1 MALPKLNAAPKFELA
16 VPSTGKKVR
25 YRPFLVKEEK
35 NLMIAAESGDNTS
48 VFRTLID
55 TISSCVED
63 DINQNKLTT
72 FDIEYMFLK
81 MRAKSVGETSRVG
94 VKCTEC
100 ETSNE
105 QEIRIDQLEIDMPD
119 IETKVELT
127 DSITVELQWP
137 AFTDL
142 ISMGMVEGKDA
153 STEQAFT
160 MIRSCLKTIITDE
173 ERINLSDVPESEI
186 QDFIESMS
194 SAQFEKIKKF
204 IDSVPK
210 LEHEVNFTCK
220 NCGHDN
226 KVLIEGVASFL

>member
-63 DINQNKLTT
+63 DINKNKLTT

-81 MRAKSVGETSRVG
+81 MRAKSVGETSRIG

-119 IETKVELT
+119 IETTVELT
-127 DSITVELQWP
+127 PGISVELQWP
-137 AFTDL
+137 AFNDL
-142 ISMGMVEGKDA
+142 ISIGMVEGQNP

-160 MIRSCLKTIITDE
+160 MIRACLKTIVTEE
-173 ERINLSDVPESEI
+173 ERIDVSEVPEAEV
-186 QDFIESMS
+186 QEFIESMS
-194 SAQFEKIKKF
+194 SAQFESIKKF
-204 IDSVPK
+204 IDNVPK
-210 LEHEVNFTCK
+210 LEHEIDFKCK

-226 KVLIEGVASFL
+226 KVIIEGVASFL

>member
-94 VKCTEC
+94 VKCAEC

-119 IETKVELT
+119 IETTVELT

-210 LEHEVNFTCK
+210 LEHEVSFTCK

>member
-63 DINQNKLTT
+63 DINKNKLTT

-81 MRAKSVGETSRVG
+81 MRAKSVGETSRIG

-119 IETKVELT
+119 IETTVELT
-127 DSITVELQWP
+127 PGISVELQWP
-137 AFTDL
+137 AFNDL
-142 ISMGMVEGKDA
+142 ISIGMVEGQNP

-160 MIRSCLKTIITDE
+160 MIRACLKTIVTEE
-173 ERINLSDVPESEI
+173 ERIDVSDVPEAEV
-186 QDFIESMS
+186 QEFIESMS
-194 SAQFEKIKKF
+194 SAQFESIKKF
-204 IDSVPK
+204 IDNVPK
-210 LEHEVNFTCK
+210 LEHEIDFKCK
-220 NCGHDN
+220 HCGHDN